1 MKNHHLRTFL
11 DNYLKVENFLSKE
24 TCEVLAGA
32 FLLLEHVAS
41 PDMLKGDGITP
52 GAFFRHGYSAADSL
66 LYYLRPKVEQITGFN
81 LLPTFSYFRI
91 YRNGHRLPMH
101 TDRPS
106 CEVSVT
112 ITLKK
117 DDTPWS
123 IIMDG
128 EDIFLEQG
136 DAAIYMGK
144 EVMHSRKPFEGNEC
158 VQLFVHYVKADG
170 QHTDWIY
177 DKRRVGVDTY
187 DPF

>member
-1 MKNHHLRTFL
+1 L
-11 DNYLKVENFLSKE
+11 DKYLKVENFLSKE

-32 FLLLEHVAS
+32 FLLLENVAS
-41 PDMLKGDGITP
+41 SPDRLKGDKIVP
-52 GAFFRHGYSAADSL
+52 ESFSRYGYSAADSL
-66 LYYLRPKVEQITGFN
+66 LYYLRPKIERLTGFD

-101 TDRPS
+101 TDRHS
-106 CEVSVT
+106 CEVSAT

-123 IIMDG
+123 IILDG
-128 EDIFLEQG
+128 EDVFLKQG
-136 DAAIYMGK
+136 DAAIYMGM
-144 EVMHSRKPFEGNEC
+144 EVLHSRKPFEGEEC

-177 DKRRVGVDTY
+177 DKRRIGIDTY
-187 DPF
+187 NPF